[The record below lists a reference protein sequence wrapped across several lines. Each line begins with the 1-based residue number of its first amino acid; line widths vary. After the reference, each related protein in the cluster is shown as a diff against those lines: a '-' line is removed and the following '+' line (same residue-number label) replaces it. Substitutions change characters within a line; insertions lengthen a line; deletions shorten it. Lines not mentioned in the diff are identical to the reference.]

1 MIRVTG
7 GRSCALIDALPAVL
21 TPDAPPPSVRVPT
34 GARHLADLGSVLMA
48 NNPYALD
55 HVLGPGSRPR
65 LDGGRLGI
73 VT

>member
-1 MIRVTG
+1 
-7 GRSCALIDALPAVL
+7 
-21 TPDAPPPSVRVPT
+21 
-34 GARHLADLGSVLMA
+34 MA

-73 VT
+73 VI